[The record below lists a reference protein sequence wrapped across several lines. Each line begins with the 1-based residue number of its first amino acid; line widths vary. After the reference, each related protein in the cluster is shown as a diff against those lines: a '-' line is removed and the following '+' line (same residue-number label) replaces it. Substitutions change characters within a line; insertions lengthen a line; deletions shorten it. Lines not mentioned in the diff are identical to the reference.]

1 MVSWLGPFFFFL
13 PHFFFFFF
21 LRETCFVLLSWL
33 AELVLIPIALSRVLR
48 RPEQLLEVGKQLL
61 RAPGKPSSAASVMLA
76 RLVARPDCVDLVS
89 PFFAWCLDE
98 LNGSDADL
106 SVYSVLALSL
116 STCPRE
122 TVLPLASSML
132 ARLTTSS
139 SSTLPS
145 VLRRKALLKV
155 VERLGLVFLAPRLAP
170 WRYQRGSRLL
180 VEGLFAKGEN
190 RGLQL
195 QQQHVE
201 SDNKENKEEETWF
214 VPSEV
219 DRVMHL
225 LLEGLQD
232 RDSVVRWRAAKARE
246 NICTCFV
253 C

>member
-1 MVSWLGPFFFFL
+1 MSFFFFAAL
-13 PHFFFFFF
+13 FFFS
-21 LRETCFVLLSWL
+21 RETCFVLLSWL

-116 STCPRE
+116 STCARE
-122 TVLPLASSML
+122 KVLPLASSML

-195 QQQHVE
+195 QQQQQQQQHVE
-201 SDNKENKEEETWF
+201 SDDKNKEEETWF
-214 VPSEV
+214 VPPEV